1 MKLRSDLRLR
11 KIGNRYMIVQ
21 PVGEGA
27 RQTNVFELNGTAAQ
41 LWQQIGD
48 GEIHEEELADYLCS
62 QYEIDRPTALSD
74 VRKQIDEW
82 RTFGLIV

>member
-1 MKLRSDLRLR
+1 MKVRSDLRLR

-21 PVGEGA
+21 PAGEGA
-27 RQTNVFELNGTAAQ
+27 RQTNVFELNETAAR

-48 GEIHEEELADYLCS
+48 GEIRMEELADYLCS
-62 QYEIDRPTALSD
+62 LYEIDRPTALDD
-74 VRKQIDEW
+74 VQKQVDEW